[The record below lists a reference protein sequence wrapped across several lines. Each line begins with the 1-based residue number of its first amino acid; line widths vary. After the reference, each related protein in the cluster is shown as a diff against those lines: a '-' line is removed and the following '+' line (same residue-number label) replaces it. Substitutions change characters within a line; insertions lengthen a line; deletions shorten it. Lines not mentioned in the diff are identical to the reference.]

1 MILLS
6 REQILYL
13 HSKLIN
19 ATGGIDGIR
28 DEGLLDSALR
38 TPFQAFGGKELY
50 PSVPRKA
57 ARLCYGLI
65 QNHAFYDG
73 NKRIGVY
80 VMLVFLELN
89 GMVID
94 CVDEELIALGLGV
107 ASGEMK
113 DEDIECLIERASKCI

>member
-28 DEGLLDSALR
+28 DEGLLDSALQ
-38 TPFQAFGGKELY
+38 TPFQVFGVEELY
-50 PSVPRKA
+50 PSVPWKA
-57 ARLCYGLI
+57 ARLCYGLMI

-80 VMLVFLELN
+80 AMLVFLELN
-89 GMVID
+89 GMETD
-94 CVDEELIALGLGV
+94 CCDEELVNLGLGV

-113 DEDIECLIERASKCI
+113 DEDIVDWILRHTK

>member
-28 DEGLLDSALR
+28 DEGLLDSALQ
-38 TPFQAFGGKELY
+38 TPFQAFGGEELY
-50 PSVPRKA
+50 PSVPQKA

-89 GMVID
+89 GMEID
-94 CVDEELIALGLGV
+94 CVDEELVALGLGV
-107 ASGEMK
+107 ASGEMQDK
-113 DEDIECLIERASKCI
+113 DIVLWILSHTK

>member
-6 REQILYL
+6 REQIRYL

-19 ATGGIDGIR
+19 ATGGIGGIR
-28 DEGLLDSALR
+28 DEGLLDSALQ
-38 TPFQAFGGKELY
+38 TPFQAFGGEELY
-50 PSVPRKA
+50 PSVPQKT

-89 GMVID
+89 GMEID
-94 CVDEELIALGLGV
+94 CVDEELVALGLGV
-107 ASGEMK
+107 ASGEMQDK
-113 DEDIECLIERASKCI
+113 DIALWILSHTK

>member
-13 HSKLIN
+13 HSKLIK

-28 DEGLLDSALR
+28 DEGLLDSALQA
-38 TPFQAFGGKELY
+38 PFQAFGEEELY

-73 NKRIGVY
+73 NKRIGIY

-89 GMVID
+89 GMAVD
-94 CVDEELIALGLGV
+94 CSDEELIDLGLGV
-107 ASGEMK
+107 ASGEIS
-113 DEDIECLIERASKCI
+113 DEDIVLWILSHTK

>member
-19 ATGGIDGIR
+19 ATGGTDGIR
-28 DEGLLDSALR
+28 DEWLLDSALQ
-38 TPFQAFGGKELY
+38 TPFQAFDGEELY
-50 PSVPRKA
+50 PSVPRKV

-73 NKRIGVY
+73 NKRIGIY

-89 GMVID
+89 GMEIN
-94 CVDEELIALGLGV
+94 CSDEELINLGLGV

-113 DEDIECLIERASKCI
+113 DENILAWLLSHNC

>member
-13 HSKLIN
+13 HSKLIK

-28 DEGLLDSALR
+28 DERLLDSALH
-38 TPFQAFGGKELY
+38 TPFQGFGGEELY

-89 GMVID
+89 GIVID
-94 CVDEELIALGLGV
+94 CVDEELVDLGLGV
-107 ASGEMK
+107 AAGAMRN
-113 DEDIECLIERASKCI
+113 EDIVIWILSHTK

>member
-13 HSKLIN
+13 HTKLIN

-28 DEGLLDSALR
+28 DEGLLDSALQ
-38 TPFQAFGGKELY
+38 TPFQVFSGEELY

-89 GMVID
+89 GMEID
-94 CVDEELIALGLGV
+94 CVNEELVALGLGV

-113 DEDIECLIERASKCI
+113 DEDIMFWILSHMR

>member
-6 REQILYL
+6 REQVLYL
-13 HSKLIN
+13 HNKLIN

-28 DEGLLDSALR
+28 NEGLLDSALQA
-38 TPFQAFGGKELY
+38 PFQAFGGEELY
-50 PSVPRKA
+50 SSVPRKA

-89 GMVID
+89 GMEID
-94 CVDEELIALGLGV
+94 CADEELAALGLGV

-113 DEDIECLIERASKCI
+113 DEDIMFWILSHMR

>member
-28 DEGLLDSALR
+28 DEGLLDSALH
-38 TPFQAFGGKELY
+38 TPFQVFDGEELY

-73 NKRIGVY
+73 NKRIGIY

-89 GMVID
+89 RMEID
-94 CVDEELIALGLGV
+94 CSDEELIALGLGI
-107 ASGEMK
+107 ASGEIK
-113 DEDIECLIERASKCI
+113 DEDIVLWILSHTK

>member
-28 DEGLLDSALR
+28 DEGLLDSALQ
-38 TPFQAFGGKELY
+38 TPFQAFGGEELY
-50 PSVPRKA
+50 PSVPQKA

-89 GMVID
+89 GVEID
-94 CVDEELIALGLGV
+94 CVDEELVALGLGV
-107 ASGEMK
+107 ASGEMQDK
-113 DEDIECLIERASKCI
+113 DIMLWILSHTK

>member
-1 MILLS
+1 MILLN

-19 ATGGIDGIR
+19 ATGGSDGIR
-28 DEGLLDSALR
+28 DDGLLDSAR
-38 TPFQAFGGKELY
+38 HAPFQAFGGEELY
-50 PSVPRKA
+50 PSVSRKA

-65 QNHAFYDG
+65 ENHAFYDG

-89 GMVID
+89 GLVVD
-94 CVDEELIALGLGV
+94 CVDEELVDLGLGV
-107 ASGEMK
+107 ASGAME
-113 DEDIECLIERASKCI
+113 DEDIFLWILDHTK

>member
-1 MILLS
+1 MILLN

-13 HSKLIN
+13 HGKLIN

-28 DEGLLDSALR
+28 DVGLLDLALH
-38 TPFQAFGGKELY
+38 TPFQAFGGEELY

-80 VMLVFLELN
+80 VLLVFLEIN
-89 GMVID
+89 GMEID
-94 CVDEELIALGLGV
+94 CVNEELVALGLGV
-107 ASGEMK
+107 ASGKMM
-113 DEDIECLIERASKCI
+113 DEDVMLWILSHTK

>member
-6 REQILYL
+6 TEQILYL

-28 DEGLLDSALR
+28 DKGLLDSALHI
-38 TPFQAFGGKELY
+38 PFQTFGGEELF
-50 PSVPRKA
+50 PSVPQKA

-80 VMLVFLELN
+80 VVLVFLELN
-89 GMVID
+89 GMEID
-94 CVDEELIALGLGV
+94 CVDEELVALGLGV
-107 ASGEMK
+107 ASGAMR
-113 DEDIECLIERASKCI
+113 DEDIVVWILNHTK

>member
-6 REQILYL
+6 REQVLYL

-28 DEGLLDSALR
+28 DERLLDSALQ
-38 TPFQAFGGKELY
+38 PPLQVFNGEELY
-50 PSVPRKA
+50 PSVPWKA

-89 GMVID
+89 GMETD
-94 CVDEELIALGLGV
+94 CCDEELVALGLRV

-113 DEDIECLIERASKCI
+113 DEDIALWILSHTK

>member
-28 DEGLLDSALR
+28 DEGLLDSALH

-80 VMLVFLELN
+80 VVLVFLELN
-89 GMVID
+89 GIEID
-94 CVDEELIALGLGV
+94 CVDEELVALGLGI

-113 DEDIECLIERASKCI
+113 DEDILLRILSYMK

>member
-19 ATGGIDGIR
+19 ATGGTDGIR
-28 DEGLLDSALR
+28 DERLLDSALQA
-38 TPFQAFGGKELY
+38 PFQAFGGEELY

-73 NKRIGVY
+73 NKRIGIY

-89 GMVID
+89 GMEIN
-94 CVDEELIALGLGV
+94 CSDEELINLGLGV

-113 DEDIECLIERASKCI
+113 DENILAWILSHNC

>member
-6 REQILYL
+6 KKQILYL

-28 DEGLLDSALR
+28 DEGLLDSALH
-38 TPFQAFGGKELY
+38 TPFQAFCGEELY
-50 PSVPRKA
+50 PSVSSKA

-65 QNHAFYDG
+65 QNHVFYDG

-80 VMLVFLELN
+80 AMLVFLELN
-89 GMVID
+89 GREID

-113 DEDIECLIERASKCI
+113 DEDIAIWILSHTK

>member
-6 REQILYL
+6 REQISYL
-13 HSKLIN
+13 HSKLIK

-28 DEGLLDSALR
+28 DEGLLDSALQ
-38 TPFQAFGGKELY
+38 TPFQAFGGEELY

-65 QNHAFYDG
+65 QDHAFYDG

-80 VMLVFLELN
+80 VMMVFLELN
-89 GMVID
+89 GMELD
-94 CVDEELIALGLGV
+94 CRNEELVTLGLKT

-113 DEDIECLIERASKCI
+113 DEDIVLWILDHTK

>member
-6 REQILYL
+6 RKQILYL

-19 ATGGIDGIR
+19 ATGGIDGLR
-28 DEGLLDSALR
+28 DEGLLDSALH
-38 TPFQAFGGKELY
+38 TPFQAFGGEELY

-65 QNHAFYDG
+65 QNHVFYDG

-80 VMLVFLELN
+80 AMLVFLELN
-89 GMVID
+89 GMEID
-94 CVDEELIALGLGV
+94 CVDEDLIALGLGV

-113 DEDIECLIERASKCI
+113 DEDIVIWILSHTK

>member
-28 DEGLLDSALR
+28 DEGLLDSALQ
-38 TPFQAFGGKELY
+38 TPFQAFGGEELY
-50 PSVPRKA
+50 PSVSRKA

-89 GMVID
+89 GMEID
-94 CVDEELIALGLGV
+94 CVNEELVALGLGV
-107 ASGEMK
+107 ASGEIQ
-113 DEDIECLIERASKCI
+113 DEDIVIWILSHTK

>member
-19 ATGGIDGIR
+19 ATDGIDGIR
-28 DEGLLDSALR
+28 DEGLLDSALQ
-38 TPFQAFGGKELY
+38 TPFQAFGGEELY
-50 PSVPRKA
+50 PSVPQKA

-89 GMVID
+89 GVEID
-94 CVDEELIALGLGV
+94 CVDEELVALGLGV
-107 ASGEMK
+107 ASGEMQDK
-113 DEDIECLIERASKCI
+113 DIMLWILSHTK

>member
-19 ATGGIDGIR
+19 ATGGIDGTR
-28 DEGLLDSALR
+28 DEGLLDSALHI
-38 TPFQAFGGKELY
+38 PFQAFDGEELY
-50 PSVPRKA
+50 PSVLQKA
-57 ARLCYGLI
+57 ARLCFGLI

-89 GMVID
+89 GMEID
-94 CVDEELIALGLGV
+94 CVDEELAALGLGV
-107 ASGEMK
+107 ASGQMK
-113 DEDIECLIERASKCI
+113 GEDIVLWILSHMK

>member
-13 HSKLIN
+13 HSKLIKV
-19 ATGGIDGIR
+19 TGGIDGIR
-28 DEGLLDSALR
+28 DERLLDSALHA
-38 TPFQAFGGKELY
+38 PFQAFGGEEIY
-50 PSVPRKA
+50 PSVSRKA

-89 GMVID
+89 GMEID
-94 CVDEELIALGLGV
+94 CVDEELVDLGLGV
-107 ASGEMK
+107 ASGAMR
-113 DEDIECLIERASKCI
+113 DEDIVIWILSHTK

>member
-6 REQILYL
+6 KDQILYL

-19 ATGGIDGIR
+19 TTGGIDGIR
-28 DEGLLDSALR
+28 DEGLLDSALH
-38 TPFQAFGGKELY
+38 TPFQTFGGEDLY

-65 QNHAFYDG
+65 QDHAFYDG

-89 GMVID
+89 GMEID
-94 CVDEELIALGLGV
+94 CVDEELVALGLGV

-113 DEDIECLIERASKCI
+113 DEDIVFWILSHTK

>member
-28 DEGLLDSALR
+28 DEGLLDSALQ

-50 PSVPRKA
+50 PSVPQKA

-65 QNHAFYDG
+65 KNHAFYDG

-80 VMLVFLELN
+80 VMLVFLEIN
-89 GMVID
+89 GIEID
-94 CVDEELIALGLGV
+94 CVNEELVSLGLGV

-113 DEDIECLIERASKCI
+113 DKDIVAWILCHIK

>member
-6 REQILYL
+6 RKQILYL
-13 HSKLIN
+13 HSKLIK

-28 DEGLLDSALR
+28 DEGLLDSALQ
-38 TPFQAFGGKELY
+38 TPFQVFGGEELY
-50 PSVPRKA
+50 PSVSRKA

-80 VMLVFLELN
+80 VMMVFLELN
-89 GMVID
+89 GIELD
-94 CVDEELIALGLGV
+94 CRDEELVTLGLKT

-113 DEDIECLIERASKCI
+113 DEDIVLWILDHTK

>member
-6 REQILYL
+6 REQAIYL
-13 HSKLIN
+13 HNKLIN

-28 DEGLLDSALR
+28 NEGLLDSALQA
-38 TPFQAFGGKELY
+38 PFQVFGGEELY
-50 PSVPRKA
+50 SSVPRKA
-57 ARLCYGLI
+57 GRLCYGLI

-80 VMLVFLELN
+80 AMLVFLELN
-89 GMVID
+89 GMEID
-94 CVDEELIALGLGV
+94 CVDEELVALGLGV

-113 DEDIECLIERASKCI
+113 DEDIVIWILSHTK